1 MNTVSLIG
9 RLTKNPELRF
19 TSKGTAVANFRL
31 ARNER
36 VGEKEQPLFIDVT
49 VWNKQAECVAAH
61 KKQGDQVA
69 VSGRLEYS
77 EFTDSEGRRQS
88 RIRIVANHV
97 EFLARK
103 NGNGHDTDAEPI
115 HTQSPASAPAD
126 AEILE
131 EEIPF

>member
-1 MNTVSLIG
+1 MNSVSLIG

-19 TSKGTAVANFRL
+19 TSKGTAVTNLRL

-36 VGEKEQPLFIDVT
+36 VGEKEQVLFVDVT
-49 VWNKQAECVAAH
+49 AWGKLAEIVAQH

-77 EFTDSEGRRQS
+77 EFTDSESNKHNRL
-88 RIRIVANHV
+88 RIVANSI

-103 NGNGHDTDAEPI
+103 NGNGHDTDVDAQH
-115 HTQSPASAPAD
+115 HTQNTAPAPV
-126 AEILE
+126 AEIAE

>member
-1 MNTVSLIG
+1 MNTVSIIG

-36 VGEKEQPLFIDVT
+36 VGEKEQPLFVDVT
-49 VWNKQAECVAAH
+49 AWGKLAETINAH

-88 RIRIVANHV
+88 RLRIVAHSV

-103 NGNGHDTDAEPI
+103 NVNGHDTDAEAAP
-115 HTQSPASAPAD
+115 TQNAANAPAD
-126 AEILE
+126 AEVLE